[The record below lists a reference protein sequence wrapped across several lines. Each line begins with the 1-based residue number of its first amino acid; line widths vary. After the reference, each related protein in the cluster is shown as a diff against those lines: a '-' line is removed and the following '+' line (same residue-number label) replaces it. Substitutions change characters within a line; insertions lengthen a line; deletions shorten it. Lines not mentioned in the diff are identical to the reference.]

1 MELFFIYNNLKAK
14 PLKPLSDASI
24 PGFRVL
30 TWNAEVDG
38 TLWDIGNDS
47 GYTRLGISK
56 VQGQLWIPDNY
67 NNYSDLKS
75 FCRVDEG
82 ITEITKV
89 KAKFKIEPDDII
101 AEEIEVL
108 TFALISIKPQYEII
122 RNGVW
127 SN

>member
-1 MELFFIYNNLKAK
+1 MDLFFIYNNLKAK
-14 PLKPLSDASI
+14 PLNPLAEAAI

-47 GYTRLGISK
+47 GYTRLGISTVK
-56 VQGQLWIPDNY
+56 GQLWIPDNY

-82 ITEITKV
+82 LTEITKV
-89 KAKFKIEPDDII
+89 KAKFKIEPDDIVS
-101 AEEIEVL
+101 EEFEVL
-108 TFALISIKPQYEII
+108 TFALTSIKSQYKII
-122 RNGVW
+122 YTGIW
-127 SN
+127 